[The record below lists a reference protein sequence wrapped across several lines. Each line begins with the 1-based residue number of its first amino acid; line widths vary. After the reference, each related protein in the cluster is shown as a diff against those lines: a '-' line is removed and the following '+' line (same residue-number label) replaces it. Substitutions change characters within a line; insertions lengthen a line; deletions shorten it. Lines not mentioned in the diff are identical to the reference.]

1 MKPNH
6 LLPHRPYPSPAT
18 TAPSSAADA
27 SLPNHQDLQDEHLH
41 ECGENPKEN
50 LQLRLRET
58 VSARTLQLVANL
70 RNLQVV
76 ALGVQLSNFVEL
88 TENVPS
94 LPSGRQSRKPANSP
108 PCCDHH
114 QSTGANTQNMREH
127 AFRPHLALSPL
138 TTTLSSIPAHR
149 VSHRPILG
157 TWSRSRCN
165 CQHAPSEP

>member
-1 MKPNH
+1 MGPCKASLMKPNH

-70 RNLQVV
+70 YNLQVV

-94 LPSGRQSRKPANSP
+94 LPSGRQSRKTSQQPPLLRPSPKHRCKHSEHARTRTPSSSCPLPA
-108 PCCDHH
+108 DHH
-114 QSTGANTQNMREH
+114 PLLNTC
-127 AFRPHLALSPL
+127 A
-138 TTTLSSIPAHR
+138 
-149 VSHRPILG
+149 
-157 TWSRSRCN
+157 SRFS
-165 CQHAPSEP
+165 

>member
-6 LLPHRPYPSPAT
+6 LLPHRPYPPPAAT
-18 TAPSSAADA
+18 TTSSATDA
-27 SLPNHQDLQDEHLH
+27 SLANHQDLQDEHLH
-41 ECGENPKEN
+41 KRGKNPKEN

-70 RNLQVV
+70 HNLQVV
-76 ALGVQLSNFVEL
+76 ALWVQLSDFVEL

-94 LPSGRQSRKPANSP
+94 LPSGRQSRKPANRP

-127 AFRPHLALSPL
+127 ALRLILPSP
-138 TTTLSSIPAHR
+138 R
-149 VSHRPILG
+149 
-157 TWSRSRCN
+157 
-165 CQHAPSEP
+165 